1 MNKLLCGTI
10 TLWGS
15 TTFEKDN
22 IELQE
27 IKCHILDIGMM
38 MNHGHGCCCH
48 KKAKLYGSRSHS
60 VKYIVGLLLVAVPAI
75 SLSDNETVRF
85 STPY

>member
-1 MNKLLCGTI
+1 MGLGVVLPLK
-10 TLWGS
+10 
-15 TTFEKDN
+15 KDN

-38 MNHGHGCCCH
+38 MNHGHGCCH

-85 STPY
+85 STPS